1 MKVKL
6 EDVCER
12 DSSNLKQ
19 SDIIDASGDYPV
31 YGASGYIGNIGFYH
45 QDKPYVAV
53 VKDGAGIGRT
63 TLHPAKSSVIGTM
76 QYLLPK
82 ENVLPEYLC
91 YVVRYMHLEKYFTG
105 ATIPH
110 IYFKDYKNEQFNLD
124 TLEKQA
130 EIIDVLGRCERV
142 IAAREDEL
150 KKFDELIKSRF
161 IEMFGDLVFNPM
173 NWPSVTLVDT
183 CVDKDDIKCGPFG
196 TQLGKDEY
204 VREGVPLWG
213 IPQINAAFTI
223 PPTDFLTEDKAEQL
237 SAYSLL
243 PGDIAMSR
251 KGNVGKCA
259 IYPENAPNGIIHSDV
274 LRIRVDNKRCNPLFM
289 MCQLHFSRAIEPQI
303 AAVSNGAVMAGIN
316 VTKLKSIV
324 VHVPPIELQNKFA
337 DFVAITDKSKVAVQK
352 ALDETQMLFDSL
364 MQKYFG

>member
-1 MKVKL
+1 
-6 EDVCER
+6 
-12 DSSNLKQ
+12 
-19 SDIIDASGDYPV
+19 
-31 YGASGYIGNIGFYH
+31 
-45 QDKPYVAV
+45 
-53 VKDGAGIGRT
+53 
-63 TLHPAKSSVIGTM
+63 
-76 QYLLPK
+76 
-82 ENVLPEYLC
+82 
-91 YVVRYMHLEKYFTG
+91 
-105 ATIPH
+105 
-110 IYFKDYKNEQFNLD
+110 
-124 TLEKQA
+124 
-130 EIIDVLGRCERV
+130 
-142 IAAREDEL
+142 
-150 KKFDELIKSRF
+150 
-161 IEMFGDLVFNPM
+161 MFGDLVFNPM
-173 NWPSVTLVDT
+173 NWPSATLVDT

-274 LRIRVDNKRCNPLFM
+274 LRIRVDNKRCNSLFM

-337 DFVAITDKSKVAVQK
+337 DFVALTDKSKLVTNINISVLK
-352 ALDETQMLFDSL
+352 VSKVLFSHL
-364 MQKYFG
+364 NFS